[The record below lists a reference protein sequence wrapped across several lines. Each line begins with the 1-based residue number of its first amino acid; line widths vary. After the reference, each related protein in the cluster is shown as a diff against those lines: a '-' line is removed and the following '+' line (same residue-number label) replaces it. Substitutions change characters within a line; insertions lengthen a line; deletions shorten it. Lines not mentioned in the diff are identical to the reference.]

1 MGDQKQMHMKIKL
14 ICRVFTILPLL
25 LLFDT
30 AHGQQTQFEQLVK
43 SPTHE
48 FEDWLIDQDRNRTL
62 DLDQLSKVVC
72 ARLKNRDGLPNQT
85 LVEILKSTSFSPAA
99 KISFIDAI
107 LPYTNNDRYLTIDL
121 YYIKSFCI
129 DSELPRND
137 SIRQENALKMNPI
150 IENES
155 MRLAKILFFNYANI
169 GERYLWTKDTLNA
182 IDYFIKA
189 RSFPFYLLNKSEELI
204 YFREI
209 YIRASIGHIQ
219 VYQGNYPR
227 LKQLHFVPSAYDGI
241 LPTYKNYIENAGG
254 RCSICD
260 EHLKYN
266 SMPRGFKL
274 LPPVEDKN

>member
-1 MGDQKQMHMKIKL
+1 MKIKL
-14 ICRVFTILPLL
+14 ICRVFIILPLL
-25 LLFDT
+25 MLFDT

-48 FEDWLIDQDRNRTL
+48 FEDWLIDQDKNRTL

-85 LVEILKSTSFSPAA
+85 LVEILESTSFSTAA

-107 LPYTNNDRYLTIDL
+107 LPYTYNDRYLTIDL
-121 YYIKSFCI
+121 YYIKSICI
-129 DSELPRND
+129 DSESPRND

-189 RSFPFYLLNKSEELI
+189 RKFPFYLLRDYEDQK
-204 YFREI
+204 YFRNI
-209 YIRASIGHIQ
+209 YTQASIGHIKA
-219 VYQGNYPR
+219 YQGNYPK
-227 LKQLHFVPSAYDGI
+227 LKELYFVPSAFDDI
-241 LPTYKNYIENAGG
+241 LPTYKKYIENAGG
-254 RCSICD
+254 KCSICGEYD
-260 EHLKYN
+260 DFI
-266 SMPRGFKL
+266 PRGFKP
-274 LPPVEDKN
+274 LPPIQDKN